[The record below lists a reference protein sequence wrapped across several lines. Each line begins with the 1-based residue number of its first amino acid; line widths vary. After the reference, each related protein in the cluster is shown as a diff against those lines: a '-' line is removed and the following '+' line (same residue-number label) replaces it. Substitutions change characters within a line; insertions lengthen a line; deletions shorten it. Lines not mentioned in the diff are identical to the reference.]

1 MFGIGFPELI
11 LILALALIVVGP
23 DKLPDLARSLAKTI
37 VDLKKT
43 AEGLKNSIEIEDNP
57 LSEIKPTLE
66 DAAKNFKETLLE
78 EKTNT
83 WKTPEDLDKLYS
95 ANIGADK
102 TPETGDQPPAEQ
114 DPSAAT
120 QEYQRDH
127 HLPPGDTPSAET
139 HEEQPQDSSDK
150 DQK

>member
-23 DKLPDLARSLAKTI
+23 DKLPDLARSIAKTI

-43 AEGLKNSIEIEDNP
+43 AEGLKNSIDIEDNP
-57 LSEIKPTLE
+57 LSDIKPTLE

-78 EKTNT
+78 EKTDT
-83 WKTPEDLDKLYS
+83 WKTPEDLDKLYT
-95 ANIGADK
+95 ANTGADSSTAK
-102 TPETGDQPPAEQ
+102 DDQPPADQ
-114 DPSAAT
+114 APSSAE

-127 HLPPGDTPSAET
+127 HLPPGSTDSAANGEEPSRD
-139 HEEQPQDSSDK
+139 PSDK